1 MKILTEKEVWDKKK
15 LIIGILGILFLIVFV
30 YFGILNVGEKSSQNI
45 IGESTKVQD
54 TASKINLRK
63 DLNNK
68 LEEIKQNA
76 DDINI
81 VEIASSSPQ
90 IQKVINDIKN
100 LQNLPS
106 NQARDACL
114 KICGN
119 L

>member
-1 MKILTEKEVWDKKK
+1 MLAEEEVWDKKK
-15 LIIGILGILFLIVFV
+15 LIIGIVIVLFLGLFI
-30 YFGILNVGEKSSQNI
+30 YFGILNTGEKPSPNI
-45 IGESTKVQD
+45 RGESVKVQD
-54 TASKINLRK
+54 AASKINLRK
-63 DLNNK
+63 DVNNK

-76 DDINI
+76 DEIN
-81 VEIASSSPQ
+81 VAEIASSSPQ